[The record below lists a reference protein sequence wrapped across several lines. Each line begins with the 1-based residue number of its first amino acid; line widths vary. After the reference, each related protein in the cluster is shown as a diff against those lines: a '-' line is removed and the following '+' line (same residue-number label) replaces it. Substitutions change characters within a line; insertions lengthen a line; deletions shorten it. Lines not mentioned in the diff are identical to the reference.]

1 MPSKSLL
8 IAIAAFA
15 VTTTGAQAFVGDK
28 YFNQSGLS
36 VEQIQAFTQARELR
50 QNGDKDAARDILIKA
65 GVTAETMDS
74 LRVAAHT
81 SHDAIHSAVL
91 AGDYAAFKEAVA
103 GTPLYDIITS
113 EEDFVLF
120 KQAHDLK
127 RGGSFAEAK
136 SLFYELGVP
145 SHQTGKNIKKH
156 YNRFL
161 ELSEEQKDALSV
173 ARQSNDKETVEAI
186 LSEAGVIKPR
196 HAEVKELQSQWR

>member
-1 MPSKSLL
+1 MQSKSLL

-36 VEQIQAFTQARELR
+36 TAQIQAFTQARELR
-50 QNGDKDAARDILIKA
+50 QNGDKDAARDLLLKA

-74 LRVAAHT
+74 LRVAAHA
-81 SHDAIHSAVL
+81 SHDAIHAAVL
-91 AGDYAAFKEAVA
+91 AGDYSVFKEAVA
-103 GTPLYDIITS
+103 GSPLYDIITN
-113 EEDFVLF
+113 EADFALF
-120 KQAHDLK
+120 KEAHNLK

-136 SLFYELGVP
+136 NIFNDLGVP

-161 ELSEEQKDALSV
+161 ELSDEQKDALRV
-173 ARQSNDKETVEAI
+173 ARQSNDRETVEAI
-186 LSEAGVIKPR
+186 LSEVGIMKPK
-196 HAEVKELQSQWR
+196 HAEVKELKSQWR